1 MKAHDAV
8 RPPRCASS
16 RTPSKTIS
24 SSARSLTQVNQAR
37 VLQVNQGAVSRLE
50 KRTDMYVSSYI
61 QAMGGRLQVKAI
73 FPAKLLPMDQPS
85 VVFGFQE
92 GWNHLWERYP
102 RFEEVL
108 PRLHQLRSAVFD
120 GASAIKTT
128 PISTRTAT
136 PISSPRATMLRH
148 AWVPMRAACAKLDH
162 AVKAITLRLAD
173 GLRMAKS
180 RKTPSVTYRLNCRAS
195 TCGR

>member
-1 MKAHDAV
+1 
-8 RPPRCASS
+8 
-16 RTPSKTIS
+16 
-24 SSARSLTQVNQAR
+24 
-37 VLQVNQGAVSRLE
+37 
-50 KRTDMYVSSYI
+50 
-61 QAMGGRLQVKAI
+61 
-73 FPAKLLPMDQPS
+73 MDQPS

-108 PRLHQLRSAVFD
+108 PRLHQLRSAVFG

-180 RKTPSVTYRLNCRAS
+180 RKTPSVTYRLIIMESAGSCRINTTMGEPKAIKSNPTPAS
-195 TCGR
+195 TIFNANSRFMCHLRTTAS